1 MPESRE
7 REIATIMTRCYRR
20 KHNLTSLRKLIKPNL
35 MKSNQ
40 TVRIHEFTNMK
51 GAVADLVIIFDRFH
65 AEID

>member
-1 MPESRE
+1 
-7 REIATIMTRCYRR
+7 
-20 KHNLTSLRKLIKPNL
+20 

-40 TVRIHEFTNMK
+40 TVRMYEFTNMK